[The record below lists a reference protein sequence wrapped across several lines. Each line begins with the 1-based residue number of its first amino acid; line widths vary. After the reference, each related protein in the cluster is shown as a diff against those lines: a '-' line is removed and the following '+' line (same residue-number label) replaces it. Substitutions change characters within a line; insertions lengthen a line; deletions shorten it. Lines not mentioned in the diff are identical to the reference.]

1 MKKITGLHVNTRTG
15 KASYETIDA
24 NLESYY
30 KTLDCTM
37 IDIVNRQIG
46 YNTVVAPAMR
56 FDIICDDEA
65 MLKSPCVP
73 SAIGQDYS
81 YCLYGDLF
89 VVGHDDGSED
99 IRSLTKEE
107 REYLKHHISPFFT
120 GVDCGTQIGLIR
132 VRA

>member
-30 KTLDCTM
+30 KTLDCTT
-37 IDIVNRQIG
+37 IDIVSRQVG
-46 YNTVVAPAMR
+46 CSTPLAPSLR

-65 MLKSPCVP
+65 LLKSPCVP
-73 SAIGQDYS
+73 SALGLDYN

-107 REYLKHHISPFFT
+107 RRYLSRNTHSIYT
-120 GVDCGTQIGLIR
+120 GVGNGYQTGLIC